1 MHRCLANLYYFIR
14 TGNRSRKTL
23 ITIGYHLSPA
33 DVPITWEGLGLHI
46 KKMSQTGISYLNSNP
61 LQLSPYDLFGN
72 LLIVAGIIILL
83 IGSYR
88 QKNSPTY

>member
-1 MHRCLANLYYFIR
+1 MFL
-14 TGNRSRKTL
+14 S
-23 ITIGYHLSPA
+23 IGG
-33 DVPITWEGLGLHI
+33 GLGLHI
-46 KKMSQTGISYLNSNP
+46 KKMSQTGNENIPPVLGILVLGIICIISGLYLAFFYSGISYLNSNP